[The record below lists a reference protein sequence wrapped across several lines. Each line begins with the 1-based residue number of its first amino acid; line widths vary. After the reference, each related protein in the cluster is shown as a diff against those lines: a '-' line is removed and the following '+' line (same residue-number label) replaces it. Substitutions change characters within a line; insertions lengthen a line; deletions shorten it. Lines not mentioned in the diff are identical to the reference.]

1 MVTSLSSSRIWGL
14 KKIIQAKISLH
25 FLIIVVNKYHE
36 PIFFWIVCDSSKSRN
51 EAKIST
57 EASLC
62 HIQYSWILFVSYLEN
77 YRLKNAIGLLRITA
91 HKRRIFSFPCCS
103 QKSWPCQLLTQLLMW
118 TMYKHSKE
126 RWKDK
131 SRGTRKV
138 NTLIGQL
145 YYRVNYL

>member
-14 KKIIQAKISLH
+14 KKIIYAKISLH

-36 PIFFWIVCDSSKSRN
+36 SIFFWITCNSSKSRN

-57 EASLC
+57 KASLC
-62 HIQYSWILFVSYLEN
+62 HIQYSWILFVRYLEN
-77 YRLKNAIGLLRITA
+77 YCLKNATGLLRITA
-91 HKRRIFSFPCCS
+91 HKRRIFSFLCCS

-145 YYRVNYL
+145 HYRVNYV